1 MISILCP
8 CYNEE
13 AALKIF
19 FPRVIAIMDKIS
31 EPFEIICVNDGSKDN
46 TLEILKNFAN
56 DDNRIKVVDLS
67 RNFGKEAALTAA
79 LDYSTGDAVIPI
91 DADLQDPP
99 ELIPEMIKKWREGY
113 EVVLAKRADRSSDSW
128 LKKTTAKL
136 FYRVHNKISSPEIPE
151 NAGDFR
157 LMDKIVVQAL
167 GMLKESHRFMKGL
180 FAWAGFK
187 TFTLEYTREARSA
200 GTTKFNGWRL
210 WKLALEGI
218 TSFSTAPLT
227 IWLYVG
233 FIISGAAL
241 LYGFYIFVRTCIYG
255 VEVPGY
261 ASLVCLILLFG
272 GLELSGI
279 GILGEYLGRTY
290 IETKRR
296 PVYIVREFYCN
307 GSTNN

>member
-1 MISILCP
+1 M
-8 CYNEE
+8 
-13 AALKIF
+13 
-19 FPRVIAIMDKIS
+19 
-31 EPFEIICVNDGSKDN
+31 
-46 TLEILKNFAN
+46 
-56 DDNRIKVVDLS
+56 
-67 RNFGKEAALTAA
+67 
-79 LDYSTGDAVIPI
+79 
-91 DADLQDPP
+91 QDPP

-136 FYRVHNKISSPEIPE
+136 FYRVHNKISSPAIPE

-167 GMLKESHRFMKGL
+167 GTLKESHRFMKGL

-233 FIISGAAL
+233 FIISGAAF
-241 LYGFYIFVRTCIYG
+241 LYGFYIFVKTCIYG
-255 VEVPGY
+255 VNVPGY

-279 GILGEYLGRTY
+279 GILGEYVGRAY
-290 IETKRR
+290 IEAKRR

-307 GSTNN
+307 NDSSNN